1 MNINFR
7 NALFALMLVSAS
19 VTGFA
24 QSMTLLG
31 VFNDGTNGQIK
42 AEINLEDKK
51 IQSVTTYSYRMYDG
65 YNTTSTDYELID
77 GRYLTA
83 DIDFN
88 PGDYAYRMKVDFTD
102 GSTLLSECIDKDYSE
117 AFMWLGD

>member
-7 NALFALMLVSAS
+7 NALSALMLVSAS

-42 AEINLEDKK
+42 AEINLEGKE
-51 IQSVTTYSYRMYDG
+51 IQTVTSYSYRMYDV
-65 YNTTSTDYELID
+65 YNTTSTDY
-77 GRYLTA
+77 
-83 DIDFN
+83 
-88 PGDYAYRMKVDFTD
+88 
-102 GSTLLSECIDKDYSE
+102 
-117 AFMWLGD
+117 